1 MCICAGSLSSRA
13 MCVRHNV
20 ETNTTKRY
28 PSLVF
33 LSRSLAHT
41 LAAQSKTV
49 ERVCIKQNRTLARG
63 SVYIYIYL
71 CICIYYYTNAPN
83 IWFGGENLVFVR
95 MKWAAATTRHNALHA
110 RVCYCMIGRMHVRCR
125 RRCRR
130 GRRAATKADRGTLAM
145 THTVRSWHTHT
156 TFGRTLRINNRRT
169 IAMAATGSWNS
180 VRPPPTR
187 NEQPSEHNGT
197 APDHPHPPTAS
208 HHPPNDFHRNT
219 RRAHKVQLGVCVSN
233 GAYVS
238 VFFFC

>member
-1 MCICAGSLSSRA
+1 MSRQTQQKDT
-13 MCVRHNV
+13 R
-20 ETNTTKRY
+20 RW
-28 PSLVF
+28 F
-33 LSRSLAHT
+33 FSLARSHT
-41 LAAQSKTV
+41 HSRRKAKRSSECVSNKTARSHAAQ
-49 ERVCIKQNRTLARG
+49 C
-63 SVYIYIYL
+63 IYIYL

-130 GRRAATKADRGTLAM
+130 GRQAATKADRGTLAM

-169 IAMAATGSWNS
+169 IAMVATGSWNS

-197 APDHPHPPTAS
+197 APDHPHPPTAC

-238 VFFFC
+238 VFFFVSSN